1 MEVGCARRFI
11 TIEVG
16 GMDSRE
22 KFPVAQQIVEKA
34 GKLTRV
40 SILTVL
46 RD

>member
-22 KFPVAQQIVEKA
+22 KFPVAPQNVEKA
-34 GKLTRV
+34 KQLTRV
-40 SILTVL
+40 SILSLL